1 MILNGYMTDA
11 YGVYPGEPIVAGLV
25 TEDPNLCFLVK
36 EIASRIIPH
45 FAIACQEE
53 TKSIVFMSNDT
64 DVFIY
69 SLAYHQRFRELGMQ

>member
-1 MILNGYMTDA
+1 ML
-11 YGVYPGEPIVAGLV
+11 
-25 TEDPNLCFLVK
+25 FVK

-53 TKSIVFMSNDT
+53 TKRIVFMSNDT

-69 SLAYHQRFRELGMQ
+69 SLAYHQRFRELAMQ